1 MNTYSDSQQLFNL
14 KWRNY
19 QTHMMAV
26 FEKILFTESF
36 SDVTLVLADVDQD
49 TTHAIKAHKI
59 ILGASS
65 PYFEMV
71 FSEHPCQHPVVV
83 MPPDVKLEDIQHVL
97 HFVYRGE
104 VQVRRQQVILYLDF
118 LFSLRLLRR
127 QTMFPLLTSLLN
139 SCFWSKRT

>member
-1 MNTYSDSQQLFNL
+1 MYRKTLLVSDNLTMNLVSGTGADTSSRSDTNAQLFNL

-19 QTHMMAV
+19 QTHMMSV
-26 FEKILFTESF
+26 FDKILLTESF
-36 SDVTLVLADVDQD
+36 SDVTLVLADMDQD

-83 MPPDVKLEDIQHVL
+83 MPPDVKLEDLQHVL
-97 HFVYRGE
+97 QFVYRGE
-104 VQVRRQQVILYLDF
+104 VQV
-118 LFSLRLLRR
+118 
-127 QTMFPLLTSLLN
+127 
-139 SCFWSKRT
+139 C

>member
-26 FEKILFTESF
+26 FEKILLTESF
-36 SDVTLVLADVDQD
+36 SDVTLVLADVEQD

-104 VQVRRQQVILYLDF
+104 VQVRRQQL
-118 LFSLRLLRR
+118 
-127 QTMFPLLTSLLN
+127 
-139 SCFWSKRT
+139 